1 MRTPPTPNGTAR
13 RVCLVT
19 TSPLIVNFFLAPLLR
34 ALATRYEVALA
45 VNDQEGVALPAD
57 LPGRVH
63 PVRIVR
69 QISPLADLAA
79 LWKLYRLFRAER
91 FDAVH
96 SVSPKGGLLA
106 MTAAR
111 LAGVPVRVHTFTGQV
126 WVTRTGPM
134 RWLLKQLDRRIASS
148 ATHVLADS
156 ASQRQFLVE
165 QGLVAA
171 ARCEVLASGSI
182 SGVDGTRF
190 RPDPAARTAVR
201 AELGVD
207 ESTVLLVFIGRIGRD
222 KGVLDLASAF
232 GALHREGRPVA
243 LVFVGPDEESLR
255 GELEARAGDAAS
267 AMRFV
272 PYTKAPERYLAASD
286 TLCLPSYREGF
297 GSVVIEAGAAGIPAV
312 GSRIYGLTDAIVDGE
327 TGFLHE
333 PRDVAGIVA
342 KLAPIVADGAL
353 RRRLGAKARERA
365 LREFSEE
372 AVTEALLGF
381 YRRVLGA

>member
-1 MRTPPTPNGTAR
+1 MPPNGTAR

-19 TSPLIVNFFLAPLLR
+19 TSPLIVNFFLVPLLR

-57 LPGRVH
+57 LPGHVH
-63 PVRIVR
+63 AVRIVR

-79 LWKLYRLFRAER
+79 LWTLYRLFRAER

-96 SVSPKGGLLA
+96 SISPKGGLLA

-126 WVTRTGPM
+126 WVTRKGPM
-134 RWLLKQLDRRIASS
+134 RWLLKRLDRWIASS

-156 ASQRQFLVE
+156 ASQRRFLVE
-165 QGLVAA
+165 QGVVAA
-171 ARCEVLASGSI
+171 ERCQVLASGSI
-182 SGVDGTRF
+182 SGVDSTRF
-190 RPDPAARTAVR
+190 RPDPVARAAVR
-201 AELGVD
+201 SELGVD
-207 ESTVLLVFIGRIGRD
+207 ESTVLLAFIGRIGRD

-232 GALHREGRPVA
+232 DALHGKGHPVA
-243 LVFVGPDEESLR
+243 LVFVGPDEESLHS
-255 GELEARAGDAAS
+255 ELEARAGNAAS

-272 PYTKAPERYLAASD
+272 PYTRAPERYLAAAD
-286 TLCLPSYREGF
+286 ALCLPSYREGF
-297 GSVVIEAGAAGIPAV
+297 GSVIIEAAATGIPGV

-333 PRDVAGIVA
+333 PRDVADIVA
-342 KLAPIVADGAL
+342 KLTPLVADGAL
-353 RRRLGAKARERA
+353 RRRLGAKAQERA
-365 LREFSEE
+365 RREFSQE
-372 AVTEALLGF
+372 AVTDALLGF

>member
-1 MRTPPTPNGTAR
+1 
-13 RVCLVT
+13 
-19 TSPLIVNFFLAPLLR
+19 
-34 ALATRYEVALA
+34 
-45 VNDQEGVALPAD
+45 
-57 LPGRVH
+57 VH

-69 QISPLADLAA
+69 PISPLADLAA
-79 LWKLYRLFRAER
+79 LWKLYRLFQAER

-96 SVSPKGGLLA
+96 SISPKGGLLA

-126 WVTRTGPM
+126 WVTRAGPM
-134 RWLLKQLDRRIASS
+134 RWLLKWLDRRIAAS

-165 QGLVAA
+165 QGVVAA
-171 ARCEVLASGSI
+171 ARCGVLASGSI
-182 SGVDGTRF
+182 SGVDATRF
-190 RPDPAARTAVR
+190 RSDPAARAAVR

-207 ESTVLLVFIGRIGRD
+207 EPTVLLAFIGRIGRD

-232 GALHREGRPVA
+232 GTLHREGRAVA

-255 GELEARAGDAAS
+255 GELESLAGSAAS

-272 PYTKAPERYLAASD
+272 PYTKAPERYLAAAD
-286 TLCLPSYREGF
+286 ALCLPSYREGF
-297 GSVVIEAGAAGIPAV
+297 GSVIIEAGAAGIPAV

-333 PRDVAGIVA
+333 PRNVADIVA
-342 KLAPIVADGAL
+342 RLTPIVADSAL
-353 RRRLGAKARERA
+353 RRRLGAKAQERA
-365 LREFSEE
+365 LREFSQE
-372 AVTEALLGF
+372 AVTDALLGF